1 MYTYVSRKGCSL
13 CTEQEK
19 LIGSLGLRY
28 VVVDIDLDGGLQ
40 RAYGDMVPVLLLD
53 GRVLIWGRFDRE
65 ELTRAILAL
74 EEGGS

>member
-19 LIGSLGLRY
+19 LMGSLGLRY
-28 VVVDIDLDGGLQ
+28 IAVDVDLDGDLQ

-53 GRVLIWGRFDRE
+53 GRVLIWGRFDKE
-65 ELTRAILAL
+65 ELAQAVLAL
-74 EEGGS
+74 GERR